1 MYGNEDLKGM
11 GKTVVMFPGQ
21 GSQRTGMGRESY
33 NSCTSSVKC
42 FKKAGELTGINMEHL
57 IFEENDLLDKT
68 EYTQIAL
75 YVTEIAQLAD
85 MVEQG
90 LTYDAAIGLSLG
102 EYSALTASGALSYED
117 GVRLVRNRGIYME
130 QEVPAGIGAMA
141 AVIGL
146 TSDEVD
152 SVLAKYNKDKSGN
165 TESDNDMYPDTVS
178 AANYN
183 CPGQIVISG
192 KKECVQEAMEVLKE
206 AGARRTLLLN
216 VSGPFHSKLLKG
228 AGDKL
233 MKDLEKVTFD
243 KVILV
248 SDDGKVQVGNPYVK
262 GVKVEGKVVAHG
274 KAKKIIVFKMKAKK
288 NERTKQGHRQPY
300 TKVEITGIKT
310 AAKKTAAKAEK
321 TEKVEA

>member
-21 GSQRTGMGRESY
+21 GSQCTGMGRESY

-75 YVTEIAQLAD
+75 YVTEISQLAD

-152 SVLAKYNKDKSGN
+152 GVLAKYNKDKSGN
-165 TESDNDMYPDTVS
+165 AESDNDMYPNTVS

-243 KVILV
+243 KV
-248 SDDGKVQVGNPYVK
+248 KHPYV
-262 GVKVEGKVVAHG
+262 
-274 KAKKIIVFKMKAKK
+274 AKMP
-288 NERTKQGHRQPY
+288 R
-300 TKVEITGIKT
+300 
-310 AAKKTAAKAEK
+310 AEACSHYWK
-321 TEKVEA
+321 

>member
-1 MYGNEDLKGM
+1 MSKIAFIYPGQGAQAVGM
-11 GKTVVMFPGQ
+11 GKDFYEKSPL
-21 GSQRTGMGRESY
+21 SRTIFDQASEAV
-33 NSCTSSVKC
+33 NLDL
-42 FKKAGELTGINMEHL
+42 KKLC
-57 IFEENDLLDKT
+57 FEENDLLDKT

-243 KVILV
+243 KV
-248 SDDGKVQVGNPYVK
+248 KYPYVANCTAEYVDENTSSGYIK
-262 GVKVEGKVVAHG
+262 ELLSKQVYSSVRFEQSVRKMIADGYDTFVEVGPGKTLSGFV
-274 KAKKIIVFKMKAKK
+274 KKIAKSMEK
-288 NERTKQGHRQPY
+288 E
-300 TKVEITGIKT
+300 VVIK
-310 AAKKTAAKAEK
+310 
-321 TEKVEA
+321 

>member
-21 GSQRTGMGRESY
+21 GSQCTGMGRESY

-216 VSGPFHSKLLKG
+216 VSGPFHSKLLKS

-243 KVILV
+243 KVLLV
-248 SDDGKVQVGNPYVK
+248 GDETVTIGAPYVEGATVEATVEK
-262 GVKVEGKVVAHG
+262 QGKERKVTIYKYN
-274 KAKKIIVFKMKAKK
+274 AKKHYHK
-288 NERTKQGHRQPY
+288 KQGHRQPY
-300 TKVEITGIKT
+300 TKLIVDSINVK
-310 AAKKTAAKAEK
+310 
-321 TEKVEA
+321 

>member
-165 TESDNDMYPDTVS
+165 TEGTAVAKAVNYENAGTVEFLLDKNDNYYFMEVNTRIQVEHGITELVTGVDLIKEQIKI
-178 AANYN
+178 AA
-183 CPGQIVISG
+183 GESLGI
-192 KKECVQEAMEVLKE
+192 KQEDVRIHGAAMEIRINAETLK
-206 AGARRTLLLN
+206 RTLHLIR
-216 VSGPFHSKLLKG
+216 
-228 AGDKL
+228 
-233 MKDLEKVTFD
+233 E
-243 KVILV
+243 
-248 SDDGKVQVGNPYVK
+248 Q
-262 GVKVEGKVVAHG
+262 
-274 KAKKIIVFKMKAKK
+274 
-288 NERTKQGHRQPY
+288 
-300 TKVEITGIKT
+300 
-310 AAKKTAAKAEK
+310 
-321 TEKVEA
+321 

>member
-21 GSQRTGMGRESY
+21 GSQCTGMGRESY
-33 NSCTSSVKC
+33 NSCTSSVTC
-42 FKKAGELTGINMEHL
+42 FKKSVELTGINMEHL

-178 AANYN
+178 AAN
-183 CPGQIVISG
+183 
-192 KKECVQEAMEVLKE
+192 
-206 AGARRTLLLN
+206 
-216 VSGPFHSKLLKG
+216 
-228 AGDKL
+228 
-233 MKDLEKVTFD
+233 
-243 KVILV
+243 
-248 SDDGKVQVGNPYVK
+248 
-262 GVKVEGKVVAHG
+262 
-274 KAKKIIVFKMKAKK
+274 
-288 NERTKQGHRQPY
+288 
-300 TKVEITGIKT
+300 
-310 AAKKTAAKAEK
+310 
-321 TEKVEA
+321 

>member
-206 AGARRTLLLN
+206 AGARRALLLN

-243 KVILV
+243 KV
-248 SDDGKVQVGNPYVK
+248 KYPYVANCTAEYVDENTSSGYIK
-262 GVKVEGKVVAHG
+262 ELLSKQVYSSVRFEQSVRKMIADGYDTFVEVGPGKTLSGFV
-274 KAKKIIVFKMKAKK
+274 KKIAKSMEK
-288 NERTKQGHRQPY
+288 E
-300 TKVEITGIKT
+300 VVIK
-310 AAKKTAAKAEK
+310 
-321 TEKVEA
+321 

>member
-1 MYGNEDLKGM
+1 M
-11 GKTVVMFPGQ
+11 
-21 GSQRTGMGRESY
+21 
-33 NSCTSSVKC
+33 
-42 FKKAGELTGINMEHL
+42 
-57 IFEENDLLDKT
+57 ENDISI
-68 EYTQIAL
+68 EVAL
-75 YVTEIAQLAD
+75 QYNDGYNATV
-85 MVEQG
+85 
-90 LTYDAAIGLSLG
+90 
-102 EYSALTASGALSYED
+102 YSFVNNIITPEGGTHED

-243 KVILV
+243 KVLPDAFAFLALSAFLRALLHDFLKSLSFSLRLASLIK
-248 SDDGKVQVGNPYVK
+248 SM
-262 GVKVEGKVVAHG
+262 ESSE
-274 KAKKIIVFKMKAKK
+274 AKSPNA
-288 NERTKQGHRQPY
+288 
-300 TKVEITGIKT
+300 
-310 AAKKTAAKAEK
+310 
-321 TEKVEA
+321 

>member
-1 MYGNEDLKGM
+1 
-11 GKTVVMFPGQ
+11 
-21 GSQRTGMGRESY
+21 
-33 NSCTSSVKC
+33 
-42 FKKAGELTGINMEHL
+42 
-57 IFEENDLLDKT
+57 
-68 EYTQIAL
+68 
-75 YVTEIAQLAD
+75 

-117 GVRLVRNRGIYME
+117 GVKLVRNRGIYME

-243 KVILV
+243 KV
-248 SDDGKVQVGNPYVK
+248 KYPYVANCTAEYVDENTSSGYIK
-262 GVKVEGKVVAHG
+262 ELLSKQVYSSVRFEQSVRKMIADGYDTFVEVGPGKTLSGFV
-274 KAKKIIVFKMKAKK
+274 KKIAKSMEK
-288 NERTKQGHRQPY
+288 E
-300 TKVEITGIKT
+300 VVIK
-310 AAKKTAAKAEK
+310 
-321 TEKVEA
+321 

>member
-21 GSQRTGMGRESY
+21 GSQCTGMGRESY

-75 YVTEIAQLAD
+75 YVTEISQLAD

-130 QEVPAGIGAMA
+130 QEVPWLQLSDLHQMR
-141 AVIGL
+141 L
-146 TSDEVD
+146 TV
-152 SVLAKYNKDKSGN
+152 Y
-165 TESDNDMYPDTVS
+165 
-178 AANYN
+178 
-183 CPGQIVISG
+183 
-192 KKECVQEAMEVLKE
+192 
-206 AGARRTLLLN
+206 LLN
-216 VSGPFHSKLLKG
+216 ITRIK
-228 AGDKL
+228 AGTQSL
-233 MKDLEKVTFD
+233 IMIC
-243 KVILV
+243 ILI
-248 SDDGKVQVGNPYVK
+248 QFP
-262 GVKVEGKVVAHG
+262 
-274 KAKKIIVFKMKAKK
+274 
-288 NERTKQGHRQPY
+288 QL
-300 TKVEITGIKT
+300 ITT
-310 AAKKTAAKAEK
+310 ALAR
-321 TEKVEA
+321 